1 MCLGIPGQLVEMVDV
16 ERFIAKADVSGV
28 RRNINVGL
36 LKPEEAQVG
45 NWVLIHVGFALSV
58 IDEQEAQQTLAY
70 LQGMGDPY
78 TDELVMMEQSA
89 KLGSLAA

>member
-1 MCLGIPGQLVEMVDV
+1 MDA